1 MGKTKNSTISE
12 KLDVPVDGAK
22 FLNPE
27 KIVEGMDIKPGM
39 IIADFGC
46 GTGYFSFP
54 LAQKVGKG
62 GVVYAI
68 DILNS
73 KLETVASFAK
83 LNGLNNIITS
93 RANLEMAE
101 GSKLQKESVDWVIL
115 VNMLFQNNSEG
126 KKKIM
131 QESKRVLKK
140 GGNILIIEW
149 DKDRSSIGPE
159 KSLRVSKDEM
169 TRIAREYG
177 LGITTEIS
185 VSDFHYGLVLAKYK
199 EN

>member
-1 MGKTKNSTISE
+1 MGETKNSTDSKI
-12 KLDVPVDGAK
+12 LNNMPDGAK

-54 LAQKVGKG
+54 LAKKVAKG
-62 GVVYAI
+62 GMVYAI
-68 DILNS
+68 DILTS
-73 KLETVASFAK
+73 KLETVASQAK
-83 LNGLNNIITS
+83 LNGLHNITT
-93 RANLEMAE
+93 RHANLEIAE

-115 VNMLFQNNSEG
+115 VNMLFQNNNEG

-131 QESKRVLKK
+131 QEAKRVLKK
-140 GGNILIIEW
+140 GGNILLIEW
-149 DKDRSSIGPE
+149 DKNQLSIGPDDA
-159 KSLRVSKDEM
+159 LRVSKEEM
-169 TRIAREYG
+169 TRMAREYG
-177 LGITTEIS
+177 LGIATEIT
-185 VSDFHYGLVLAKYK
+185 VSDFHYGLILAKYK